1 LSDNLKRRA
10 TLLAGPLAIAAVA
23 AYFYIV
29 GGRYMETDNA
39 YLKAGMLSIAS
50 EISGKVVEV
59 SVADNGRVEAGQ
71 LLFRVDDQPY
81 QIALARAEANLIK
94 VGGDVESLKA
104 DYLNKLADLEQS
116 KTQHDFYLRE
126 FNRLNSLL
134 ARKTVSAAEVDQAEY
149 LYLDSINEMQVTT
162 QALQVVKARLIDI
175 DLPLQQHPSYLLAL
189 AERDKARLDLSHVR
203 IVAPSS
209 GVVAN
214 FSIHKGEYIIAGA
227 PLFSLVDDSYI
238 WVEAN
243 FKETDLTHLQV
254 GQPATIEV
262 DAYPDQQWQGHV
274 SSITPGTGSEFSLL
288 PAQNSTGNWVKV
300 VQRITVNLAIDTA
313 SDSIASD
320 SIASDSIASGSI
332 ASGSSTPSSSISG
345 IALTAG
351 MSALVK
357 VDTGHSR
364 QLPWAN

>member
-1 LSDNLKRRA
+1 MSDKLKR
-10 TLLAGPLAIAAVA
+10 TLTLFAGPLIIAAVA
-23 AYFYIV
+23 IYFYMI

-39 YLKAGMLSIAS
+39 YLKAGMMSIAS

-59 SVADNGRVEAGQ
+59 SVTDNSRVEAGQ

-81 QIALARAEANLIK
+81 QIALVRAEANLVK

-104 DYLNKLADLEQS
+104 DYFNKLADLDQS
-116 KTQHDFYLRE
+116 KTQHDYYLRE

-149 LYLDSINEMQVTT
+149 LYLDAINEMQVTT

-175 DLPLQQHPSYLLAL
+175 DLPLEQHPSYLLAL
-189 AERDKARLDLSHVR
+189 AERDRARLDLSHVH

-214 FSIHKGEYIIAGA
+214 FSIQKGEYIIAGA

-254 GQPATIEV
+254 GQMATINV
-262 DAYPDQQWQGHV
+262 DSYPDHQWLGRV
-274 SSITPGTGSEFSLL
+274 ASITPGTGSEFSLL

-300 VQRITVNLAIDTA
+300 VQRITVNLAIDPLI
-313 SDSIASD
+313 SDAPI
-320 SIASDSIASGSI
+320 G
-332 ASGSSTPSSSISG
+332 
-345 IALTAG
+345 LTTG
-351 MSALVK
+351 MSARVK

-364 QLPWAN
+364 QLPWTN

>member
-1 LSDNLKRRA
+1 MSDKLKRRV
-10 TLLAGPLAIAAVA
+10 TLFAGPLIIAAVA
-23 AYFYIV
+23 VYFYMI

-39 YLKAGMLSIAS
+39 YLKAGMMSIAS

-59 SVADNGRVEAGQ
+59 SVGDNGRVEAGQ

-81 QIALARAEANLIK
+81 QIELARAQANLVR

-104 DYLNKLADLEQS
+104 DYLNKLADLEKS
-116 KTQHDFYLRE
+116 KTQRDFYLRE
-126 FNRLNSLL
+126 FDRLNSLL

-149 LYLDSINEMQVTT
+149 LYRDAINEMQVTT

-203 IVAPSS
+203 TVAPSS

-214 FSIHKGEYIIAGA
+214 FSIQKGEYIIAGA
-227 PLFSLVDDSYI
+227 PLFSLVDDSHI

-254 GQPATIEV
+254 GQSATIKV
-262 DAYPDQQWQGHV
+262 DSYPDQQWQGHV
-274 SSITPGTGSEFSLL
+274 ASITPGTGSEFSLL

-300 VQRITVNLAIDTA
+300 VQRITVNLAIDPLT
-313 SDSIASD
+313 SDSAI
-320 SIASDSIASGSI
+320 G
-332 ASGSSTPSSSISG
+332 
-345 IALTAG
+345 LTAG

-364 QLPWAN
+364 QMPWAN

>member
-1 LSDNLKRRA
+1 MSDNLKRKV
-10 TLLAGPLAIAAVA
+10 TLLAGPLVIAAIA
-23 AYFYIV
+23 AYFYVI

-39 YLKAGMLSIAS
+39 YLKAGMMSIVS

-59 SVADNGRVEAGQ
+59 AVADNGRVEAGQ

-81 QIALARAEANLIK
+81 QIALAKAAANLIR

-104 DYLNKLADLEQS
+104 DYLNKLADLEKS
-116 KTQHDFYLRE
+116 KTQRDFYLRE

-149 LYLDSINEMQVTT
+149 LYLDAINEMQVTT

-175 DLPLQQHPSYLLAL
+175 DLPIQQHPSYLLAL
-189 AERDKARLDLSHVR
+189 AERDKAKLDLSHVR
-203 IVAPSS
+203 TVAPSS

-227 PLFSLVDDSYI
+227 PLFSLVDDSHI

-262 DAYPDQQWQGHV
+262 DSYPDQQWQGRV
-274 SSITPGTGSEFSLL
+274 ASITPGTGSEFSLL

-300 VQRITVNLAIDTA
+300 VQRITVNLTID
-313 SDSIASD
+313 
-320 SIASDSIASGSI
+320 
-332 ASGSSTPSSSISG
+332 PMVSSSATSSPKTSG
-345 IALTAG
+345 VALTTG

>member
-1 LSDNLKRRA
+1 V
-10 TLLAGPLAIAAVA
+10 TLFAGPLIIAAVA
-23 AYFYIV
+23 VYFYMI

-39 YLKAGMLSIAS
+39 YLKAGMMSIAS

-59 SVADNGRVEAGQ
+59 LVGDNGRVEAGQ

-81 QIALARAEANLIK
+81 QIELARAEANLVR

-104 DYLNKLADLEQS
+104 DYLNKLADLEKS
-116 KTQHDFYLRE
+116 KTQRDFYLRE
-126 FNRLNSLL
+126 FDRLNSLL

-149 LYLDSINEMQVTT
+149 LYRDAINEMQVTT

-203 IVAPSS
+203 TVAPSS

-214 FSIHKGEYIIAGA
+214 FSIQKGEYIIAGA
-227 PLFSLVDDSYI
+227 PLFSLVDDSHI

-254 GQPATIEV
+254 GQSATIKV
-262 DAYPDQQWQGHV
+262 DSYPDQQWQGHV
-274 SSITPGTGSEFSLL
+274 ASITPGTGSEFSLL

-300 VQRITVNLAIDTA
+300 VQRITVNLAIDPLT
-313 SDSIASD
+313 SDSAI
-320 SIASDSIASGSI
+320 G
-332 ASGSSTPSSSISG
+332 
-345 IALTAG
+345 LTAG

-364 QLPWAN
+364 QMPWAN

>member
-1 LSDNLKRRA
+1 
-10 TLLAGPLAIAAVA
+10 
-23 AYFYIV
+23 
-29 GGRYMETDNA
+29 M
-39 YLKAGMLSIAS
+39 SIAS

-59 SVADNGRVEAGQ
+59 SIADNGRVEAGQ

-104 DYLNKLADLEQS
+104 DYLNKFADLDKS
-116 KTQHDFYLRE
+116 KTQRDFYLRE

-149 LYLDSINEMQVTT
+149 LYLDAINEMQVTT

-175 DLPLQQHPSYLLAL
+175 DLPLEQHPSYLLAL

-203 IVAPSS
+203 TVAPSS

-214 FSIHKGEYIIAGA
+214 FSIRKGEYIIAGA

-254 GQPATIEV
+254 GQPATIKV
-262 DAYPDQQWQGHV
+262 DSYPDQQWQGHV
-274 SSITPGTGSEFSLL
+274 ASITPGTGSEFSLL

-300 VQRITVNLAIDTA
+300 VQRITVNLAIDPLT
-313 SDSIASD
+313 SDS
-320 SIASDSIASGSI
+320 SIG
-332 ASGSSTPSSSISG
+332 
-345 IALTAG
+345 LTAG

-364 QLPWAN
+364 QMPWAN

>member
-1 LSDNLKRRA
+1 MSDNLKRRA

-262 DAYPDQQWQGHV
+262 DAYPNQQWQGHV

-288 PAQNSTGNWVKV
+288 RKRHRFGAHVLCFQEASQRIAELVVDVKV
-300 VQRITVNLAIDTA
+300 HHLAVCLWVQ
-313 SDSIASD
+313 
-320 SIASDSIASGSI
+320 
-332 ASGSSTPSSSISG
+332 
-345 IALTAG
+345 
-351 MSALVK
+351 
-357 VDTGHSR
+357 
-364 QLPWAN
+364 

>member
-1 LSDNLKRRA
+1 LSDKLKRKA
-10 TLLAGPLAIAAVA
+10 TLFAGPLIITAIAF
-23 AYFYIV
+23 YFYMI

-39 YLKAGMLSIAS
+39 YLKAGMMSIAS

-59 SVADNGRVEAGQ
+59 SIADNGRVEAGQ

-81 QIALARAEANLIK
+81 QIALARAAANLVK

-104 DYLNKLADLEQS
+104 DYLNKFADLDKS
-116 KTQHDFYLRE
+116 KTQRDFYLRE

-149 LYLDSINEMQVTT
+149 LYLDAINEMQMTT

-175 DLPLQQHPSYLLAL
+175 DLPLEQHPSYLLAL

-203 IVAPSS
+203 TVAPSS

-214 FSIHKGEYIIAGA
+214 FSIRKGEYIIAGA

-254 GQPATIEV
+254 GQSATIKV
-262 DAYPDQQWQGHV
+262 DSYPDQQWQGHV
-274 SSITPGTGSEFSLL
+274 ASITPGTGSEFSLL

-300 VQRITVNLAIDTA
+300 VQRITVNLAIDPLT
-313 SDSIASD
+313 SDSPI
-320 SIASDSIASGSI
+320 G
-332 ASGSSTPSSSISG
+332 
-345 IALTAG
+345 LTAG

-364 QLPWAN
+364 QMPWAN

>member
-1 LSDNLKRRA
+1 LSDKLKR
-10 TLLAGPLAIAAVA
+10 TLTLFAGPLIIAAVA
-23 AYFYIV
+23 IYFYMI

-39 YLKAGMLSIAS
+39 YLKAGMMSIAS

-59 SVADNGRVEAGQ
+59 SVTDNSRVEAGQ

-81 QIALARAEANLIK
+81 QIALVRAEANLVK

-104 DYLNKLADLEQS
+104 EYLNKLADLDKS
-116 KTQHDFYLRE
+116 KTQRDFYLRE
-126 FNRLNSLL
+126 FDRLNSLL

-149 LYLDSINEMQVTT
+149 LYRDAINEMQVTT

-203 IVAPSS
+203 TVAPSS

-214 FSIHKGEYIIAGA
+214 FSIQKGEYIIAGA

-243 FKETDLTHLQV
+243 FKETDLTNLQV
-254 GQPATIEV
+254 GQSATINV
-262 DAYPDQQWQGHV
+262 DSYPDHQWLGRV
-274 SSITPGTGSEFSLL
+274 ASITPGTGSEFSLL

-300 VQRITVNLAIDTA
+300 VQRITVNLAIDPLISDA
-313 SDSIASD
+313 SI
-320 SIASDSIASGSI
+320 G
-332 ASGSSTPSSSISG
+332 
-345 IALTAG
+345 LTTG
-351 MSALVK
+351 MSARVK

-364 QLPWAN
+364 QLPWTN

>member
-1 LSDNLKRRA
+1 LSDKLKRKV
-10 TLLAGPLAIAAVA
+10 TLFAGPLIITAVA
-23 AYFYIV
+23 VYFYMI

-39 YLKAGMLSIAS
+39 YLKAGMMSIAS

-59 SVADNGRVEAGQ
+59 SIADNGRVEAGQ

-104 DYLNKLADLEQS
+104 DYLNKFADLDKS
-116 KTQHDFYLRE
+116 KTQRDFYLRE

-149 LYLDSINEMQVTT
+149 LYLDAINEMQVTT

-175 DLPLQQHPSYLLAL
+175 DLPLEQHPSYLLAL

-203 IVAPSS
+203 TVAPSS

-214 FSIHKGEYIIAGA
+214 FSIRKGEYIIAGA

-254 GQPATIEV
+254 GQPATIKV
-262 DAYPDQQWQGHV
+262 DSYPDQQWQGHV
-274 SSITPGTGSEFSLL
+274 ASITPGTGSEFSLL

-300 VQRITVNLAIDTA
+300 VQRITVNMAIDPLT
-313 SDSIASD
+313 SDS
-320 SIASDSIASGSI
+320 SIG
-332 ASGSSTPSSSISG
+332 
-345 IALTAG
+345 LTGG

-364 QLPWAN
+364 QMPWAN

>member
-1 LSDNLKRRA
+1 MSDKLKRKA
-10 TLLAGPLAIAAVA
+10 TLFAGPLIITAIAF
-23 AYFYIV
+23 YFYMI

-39 YLKAGMLSIAS
+39 YLKAGMMSIAS

-59 SVADNGRVEAGQ
+59 SIADNGRVEAGQ

-81 QIALARAEANLIK
+81 QIALARAAANLVK

-104 DYLNKLADLEQS
+104 DYLNKFADLDKS
-116 KTQHDFYLRE
+116 KTQRDFYLRE

-149 LYLDSINEMQVTT
+149 LYLDAINEMQMTT

-175 DLPLQQHPSYLLAL
+175 DLPLERHPSYLLAL

-203 IVAPSS
+203 TVAPSS

-214 FSIHKGEYIIAGA
+214 FSIRKGEYIIAGA

-254 GQPATIEV
+254 GQSATIKV
-262 DAYPDQQWQGHV
+262 DSYPDQQWQGHV
-274 SSITPGTGSEFSLL
+274 ASITPGTGSEFSLL

-300 VQRITVNLAIDTA
+300 VQRITVNLAIDPLT
-313 SDSIASD
+313 SDSPI
-320 SIASDSIASGSI
+320 G
-332 ASGSSTPSSSISG
+332 
-345 IALTAG
+345 LTAG

-364 QLPWAN
+364 QMPWAN

>member
-1 LSDNLKRRA
+1 MSDKPKR
-10 TLLAGPLAIAAVA
+10 TLTLFAGPLIIAAVA
-23 AYFYIV
+23 IYFYMI

-39 YLKAGMLSIAS
+39 YLKAGMMSIAS

-59 SVADNGRVEAGQ
+59 SVTDNSRVEAGQ

-81 QIALARAEANLIK
+81 QIALVRAEANLVK

-104 DYLNKLADLEQS
+104 EYLNKLADLDKS
-116 KTQHDFYLRE
+116 KTQRDFYLRE
-126 FNRLNSLL
+126 FDRLNSLL

-149 LYLDSINEMQVTT
+149 LYRDAINEMQVTT

-203 IVAPSS
+203 TVAPSS

-214 FSIHKGEYIIAGA
+214 FSIQKGEYIIAGA

-243 FKETDLTHLQV
+243 FKETDLTNLQV
-254 GQPATIEV
+254 GQSATINV
-262 DAYPDQQWQGHV
+262 DSYPDHQWLGRV
-274 SSITPGTGSEFSLL
+274 ASITPGTGSEFSLL

-300 VQRITVNLAIDTA
+300 VQRITVNLAIDPLISDA
-313 SDSIASD
+313 SI
-320 SIASDSIASGSI
+320 G
-332 ASGSSTPSSSISG
+332 
-345 IALTAG
+345 LTTG
-351 MSALVK
+351 MSARVK

-364 QLPWAN
+364 QLPWTN

>member
-1 LSDNLKRRA
+1 MSDKLKRRV
-10 TLLAGPLAIAAVA
+10 TLFAGPLIIAAVA
-23 AYFYIV
+23 VYFYMI

-39 YLKAGMLSIAS
+39 YLKAGMMSIAS

-59 SVADNGRVEAGQ
+59 SVGDNGRVEAGQ

-81 QIALARAEANLIK
+81 QIELARAEANLVR

-104 DYLNKLADLEQS
+104 DYLNKLADLEKS
-116 KTQHDFYLRE
+116 KTQRDFYLRE
-126 FNRLNSLL
+126 FDRLNSLL

-149 LYLDSINEMQVTT
+149 LYRDAINEMQVTT

-189 AERDKARLDLSHVR
+189 AERDKARLDLSHMR
-203 IVAPSS
+203 TVAPSS

-214 FSIHKGEYIIAGA
+214 FSIQKGEYIIAGA

-254 GQPATIEV
+254 GQSATIEV
-262 DAYPDQQWQGHV
+262 DSYPDQQWQGHV
-274 SSITPGTGSEFSLL
+274 ASITPGTGSEFSLL

-300 VQRITVNLAIDTA
+300 VQRITVNLAIDPLT
-313 SDSIASD
+313 SDSAI
-320 SIASDSIASGSI
+320 G
-332 ASGSSTPSSSISG
+332 
-345 IALTAG
+345 LTAG

-364 QLPWAN
+364 QMPWAN

>member
-320 SIASDSIASGSI
+320 SIASGSI

>member
-320 SIASDSIASGSI
+320 SIAS
-332 ASGSSTPSSSISG
+332 GSSTPSSSISG

>member
-1 LSDNLKRRA
+1 MSDNLKRRA

-320 SIASDSIASGSI
+320 SKASGSI

>member
-1 LSDNLKRRA
+1 MSDKLKR
-10 TLLAGPLAIAAVA
+10 TLTLFAGPLIIAAVA
-23 AYFYIV
+23 IYFYMI

-39 YLKAGMLSIAS
+39 YLKAGMMSIAS

-59 SVADNGRVEAGQ
+59 SVTDNSRVEAGQ

-81 QIALARAEANLIK
+81 QIALARAEANLVK

-104 DYLNKLADLEQS
+104 DYFNKLADLDQS
-116 KTQHDFYLRE
+116 KTQHDYYLRE

-149 LYLDSINEMQVTT
+149 LYLDAIKEMQVTT

-175 DLPLQQHPSYLLAL
+175 DLPLEQHPSYLLAL
-189 AERDKARLDLSHVR
+189 AERDRARLDLSHVH

-214 FSIHKGEYIIAGA
+214 FSIQKGAYIIAGA
-227 PLFSLVDDSYI
+227 PLFRLVDDSYI

-254 GQPATIEV
+254 GQTATINV
-262 DAYPDQQWQGHV
+262 DSYPDHQWLGRV
-274 SSITPGTGSEFSLL
+274 ASITPGTGSEFSLL

-300 VQRITVNLAIDTA
+300 VQRITVNLAIDPLI
-313 SDSIASD
+313 SDAPI
-320 SIASDSIASGSI
+320 G
-332 ASGSSTPSSSISG
+332 
-345 IALTAG
+345 LTTG
-351 MSALVK
+351 MSARVK

-364 QLPWAN
+364 QLPWTN

>member
-1 LSDNLKRRA
+1 MSDKLKRKV
-10 TLLAGPLAIAAVA
+10 TLFAGPLIITAVA
-23 AYFYIV
+23 VYFYMI

-39 YLKAGMLSIAS
+39 YLKAGMMSIAS

-59 SVADNGRVEAGQ
+59 SIADNGRVEAGQ

-104 DYLNKLADLEQS
+104 DYLNKFADLDKS
-116 KTQHDFYLRE
+116 KTQRDFYLRE
-126 FNRLNSLL
+126 FNRLNTLL

-149 LYLDSINEMQVTT
+149 LYLDAINEMQVTT

-175 DLPLQQHPSYLLAL
+175 DLPLEQHPSYLLAL

-203 IVAPSS
+203 TVAPSS

-214 FSIHKGEYIIAGA
+214 FSIRKGEYIIAGA

-254 GQPATIEV
+254 GQPATIKV
-262 DAYPDQQWQGHV
+262 DSYPDQQWQGHV
-274 SSITPGTGSEFSLL
+274 ASITPGTGSEFSLL

-300 VQRITVNLAIDTA
+300 VQRISVNLAIDPLT
-313 SDSIASD
+313 SDS
-320 SIASDSIASGSI
+320 SIG
-332 ASGSSTPSSSISG
+332 
-345 IALTAG
+345 LTAG

-364 QLPWAN
+364 QMPWAN

>member
-262 DAYPDQQWQGHV
+262 DAYPNQQWQGHV

-320 SIASDSIASGSI
+320 SIASGSI

>member
-1 LSDNLKRRA
+1 MSDKLKRKV
-10 TLLAGPLAIAAVA
+10 TLFAGPLIITAVA
-23 AYFYIV
+23 VYFYMI

-39 YLKAGMLSIAS
+39 YLKAGMMSIAS

-59 SVADNGRVEAGQ
+59 SIADNGRVEAGQ

-104 DYLNKLADLEQS
+104 DYLNKFADLDKS
-116 KTQHDFYLRE
+116 KTQRDFYLRE

-149 LYLDSINEMQVTT
+149 LYLDAINEMQVTT

-175 DLPLQQHPSYLLAL
+175 DLPLEQHPSYLLAL

-203 IVAPSS
+203 TVAPSS

-214 FSIHKGEYIIAGA
+214 FSIRKGEYIIAGA

-254 GQPATIEV
+254 GQPATIKV
-262 DAYPDQQWQGHV
+262 DSYPDQQWQGHV
-274 SSITPGTGSEFSLL
+274 ASITPGTGSEFSLL

-300 VQRITVNLAIDTA
+300 VQRITVNLAIDPLT
-313 SDSIASD
+313 SDS
-320 SIASDSIASGSI
+320 SIG
-332 ASGSSTPSSSISG
+332 
-345 IALTAG
+345 LTAG

-364 QLPWAN
+364 QMPWAN

>member
-1 LSDNLKRRA
+1 
-10 TLLAGPLAIAAVA
+10 
-23 AYFYIV
+23 
-29 GGRYMETDNA
+29 M
-39 YLKAGMLSIAS
+39 MSIAS

-59 SVADNGRVEAGQ
+59 SVTDNSRVEAGQ

-81 QIALARAEANLIK
+81 QIALVRAEANLVK

-104 DYLNKLADLEQS
+104 DYFNKLADLDQS
-116 KTQHDFYLRE
+116 KTQHDYYLRE

-149 LYLDSINEMQVTT
+149 LYLDAINEMQVTT

-175 DLPLQQHPSYLLAL
+175 DLPLEQHPSYLLAL

-203 IVAPSS
+203 TVAPSS

-214 FSIHKGEYIIAGA
+214 FSIQKGEYIIAGA

-243 FKETDLTHLQV
+243 FKETDLTNLQV
-254 GQPATIEV
+254 GQSATINV
-262 DAYPDQQWQGHV
+262 DSYPDHQWLGRV
-274 SSITPGTGSEFSLL
+274 ASITPGTGSEFSLL

-300 VQRITVNLAIDTA
+300 VQRITVNLAIDPLISDA
-313 SDSIASD
+313 SI
-320 SIASDSIASGSI
+320 G
-332 ASGSSTPSSSISG
+332 
-345 IALTAG
+345 LTTG
-351 MSALVK
+351 MSARVK

-364 QLPWAN
+364 QLPWTN

>member
-1 LSDNLKRRA
+1 
-10 TLLAGPLAIAAVA
+10 
-23 AYFYIV
+23 
-29 GGRYMETDNA
+29 M
-39 YLKAGMLSIAS
+39 SIAS

-59 SVADNGRVEAGQ
+59 SVTDNSRVEAGQ

-81 QIALARAEANLIK
+81 QIALVRAEANLVK

-104 DYLNKLADLEQS
+104 EYLNKLADLDKS
-116 KTQHDFYLRE
+116 KTQRDFYLRE
-126 FNRLNSLL
+126 FDRLNSLL

-149 LYLDSINEMQVTT
+149 LYRDAINEMQVTT

-203 IVAPSS
+203 TVAPSS

-214 FSIHKGEYIIAGA
+214 FSIQKGEYIIAGA

-243 FKETDLTHLQV
+243 FKETDLTNLQV
-254 GQPATIEV
+254 GQSATINV
-262 DAYPDQQWQGHV
+262 DSYPDHQWLGRV
-274 SSITPGTGSEFSLL
+274 ASITPGTGSEFSLL

-300 VQRITVNLAIDTA
+300 VQRITVNLAIDPLISDA
-313 SDSIASD
+313 SI
-320 SIASDSIASGSI
+320 G
-332 ASGSSTPSSSISG
+332 
-345 IALTAG
+345 LTTG
-351 MSALVK
+351 MSARVK

-364 QLPWAN
+364 QLPWTN

>member
-1 LSDNLKRRA
+1 MSDNLKRRA

-39 YLKAGMLSIAS
+39 YLKTGMLSIAS

-313 SDSIASD
+313 SDSIAS
-320 SIASDSIASGSI
+320 GSI

>member
-313 SDSIASD
+313 SDSIAS
-320 SIASDSIASGSI
+320 GSI

>member
-1 LSDNLKRRA
+1 MSDKLKR
-10 TLLAGPLAIAAVA
+10 TLTLFAGPLIIAAVA
-23 AYFYIV
+23 IYFYMI

-39 YLKAGMLSIAS
+39 YLKAGMMSIAS

-59 SVADNGRVEAGQ
+59 SVTDNSRVEAGQ

-81 QIALARAEANLIK
+81 QIALVRAEANLVK

-104 DYLNKLADLEQS
+104 DYFNKLADLDQS
-116 KTQHDFYLRE
+116 KTQHDYYLRE

-149 LYLDSINEMQVTT
+149 LYLDAINEMQVTT

-175 DLPLQQHPSYLLAL
+175 DLPLEQHPSYLLAL
-189 AERDKARLDLSHVR
+189 AERDRARLDLSHVH

-214 FSIHKGEYIIAGA
+214 FSIQKGEYIIAGA

-254 GQPATIEV
+254 GQTATINV
-262 DAYPDQQWQGHV
+262 DSYPDHQWLGRV
-274 SSITPGTGSEFSLL
+274 ASITPGTGSEFSLL

-300 VQRITVNLAIDTA
+300 VQRITVNLAIDPLI
-313 SDSIASD
+313 SDAPI
-320 SIASDSIASGSI
+320 G
-332 ASGSSTPSSSISG
+332 
-345 IALTAG
+345 LTTG
-351 MSALVK
+351 MSARVK

-364 QLPWAN
+364 QLPWTN

>member
-1 LSDNLKRRA
+1 MSDNLKRRA

-320 SIASDSIASGSI
+320 STASGSI

>member
-1 LSDNLKRRA
+1 MSDKLKRKV
-10 TLLAGPLAIAAVA
+10 TLFAGPLIITAVA
-23 AYFYIV
+23 VYFYMI

-39 YLKAGMLSIAS
+39 YLKAGMMSIAS

-59 SVADNGRVEAGQ
+59 SIADNGRVEAGQ

-104 DYLNKLADLEQS
+104 DYLNKFADLDKS
-116 KTQHDFYLRE
+116 KTQRDFYLRE

-149 LYLDSINEMQVTT
+149 LYLDAINEMQVTT

-175 DLPLQQHPSYLLAL
+175 DLPLEQHPSYLLAL

-203 IVAPSS
+203 TVAPSS

-214 FSIHKGEYIIAGA
+214 FSIRKGEYIIAGA

-254 GQPATIEV
+254 GQPATIKV
-262 DAYPDQQWQGHV
+262 DSYPDQQWQGHV
-274 SSITPGTGSEFSLL
+274 ASIAPGTGSEFSLL

-300 VQRITVNLAIDTA
+300 VQRITVNLAIDPLT
-313 SDSIASD
+313 SDS
-320 SIASDSIASGSI
+320 SIG
-332 ASGSSTPSSSISG
+332 
-345 IALTAG
+345 LTAG

-364 QLPWAN
+364 QMPWAN

>member
-1 LSDNLKRRA
+1 LSDKLKRKV
-10 TLLAGPLAIAAVA
+10 TLFAGPLIITAVA
-23 AYFYIV
+23 VYFYMI

-39 YLKAGMLSIAS
+39 YLKAGMMSIAS

-59 SVADNGRVEAGQ
+59 SIADNGRVEAGQ

-104 DYLNKLADLEQS
+104 DYLNKFADLDKS
-116 KTQHDFYLRE
+116 KTQRDFYLRE

-149 LYLDSINEMQVTT
+149 LYLDAINEMQVTT

-175 DLPLQQHPSYLLAL
+175 DLPLEQHPSYLLAL

-203 IVAPSS
+203 TVAPSS

-214 FSIHKGEYIIAGA
+214 FSIRKGEYIIAGA

-254 GQPATIEV
+254 GQPATIKV
-262 DAYPDQQWQGHV
+262 DSYPDQQWQGHV
-274 SSITPGTGSEFSLL
+274 ASITPGTGSEFSLL
-288 PAQNSTGNWVKV
+288 PAQNSTANWVKV
-300 VQRITVNLAIDTA
+300 VQRITVNLAIDPLT
-313 SDSIASD
+313 SDS
-320 SIASDSIASGSI
+320 SIG
-332 ASGSSTPSSSISG
+332 
-345 IALTAG
+345 LTAG

-364 QLPWAN
+364 QMPWAN

>member
-1 LSDNLKRRA
+1 LSDKLKRKV
-10 TLLAGPLAIAAVA
+10 TLFAGPLIITAVA
-23 AYFYIV
+23 VYFYMI

-39 YLKAGMLSIAS
+39 YLKAGMMSIAS

-59 SVADNGRVEAGQ
+59 SIADNGRVEAGQ

-104 DYLNKLADLEQS
+104 DYLNKFADLDKS
-116 KTQHDFYLRE
+116 KTQRDFYLRE

-149 LYLDSINEMQVTT
+149 LYLDAINEMQVTT

-175 DLPLQQHPSYLLAL
+175 DLPLEQHPSYLLAL

-203 IVAPSS
+203 TVAPSS

-214 FSIHKGEYIIAGA
+214 FSIRKGEYIIAGA

-254 GQPATIEV
+254 GQPATIKV
-262 DAYPDQQWQGHV
+262 DSYPDQQWQGHV
-274 SSITPGTGSEFSLL
+274 ASIAPGTGSEFSLL

-300 VQRITVNLAIDTA
+300 VQRITVNLAIDPLT
-313 SDSIASD
+313 SDS
-320 SIASDSIASGSI
+320 SIG
-332 ASGSSTPSSSISG
+332 
-345 IALTAG
+345 LTAG

-364 QLPWAN
+364 QMPWAN

>member
-1 LSDNLKRRA
+1 MSDNLKRRA

-320 SIASDSIASGSI
+320 SIASGSI
-332 ASGSSTPSSSISG
+332 ASGSSTRSSSISG

>member
-1 LSDNLKRRA
+1 MSDNLKRRA

-320 SIASDSIASGSI
+320 SIASGSI

>member
-1 LSDNLKRRA
+1 MSDKLKRKV
-10 TLLAGPLAIAAVA
+10 TLFAGPLIISAIAV
-23 AYFYIV
+23 YFYMV

-39 YLKAGMLSIAS
+39 YLKAGMMSIAS

-59 SVADNGRVEAGQ
+59 SIADNGRVEAGQ

-81 QIALARAEANLIK
+81 QIALARAEANLVK

-104 DYLNKLADLEQS
+104 DYLNKLADLDKS
-116 KTQHDFYLRE
+116 KTQQNFYLRE

-149 LYLDSINEMQVTT
+149 FYRDAINEMQVTT

-175 DLPLQQHPSYLLAL
+175 DLPLEQHPSYLLAL

-203 IVAPSS
+203 TVAPSS

-214 FSIHKGEYIIAGA
+214 FSIRKGEYIIAGA

-243 FKETDLTHLQV
+243 FKETDLTNLQV
-254 GQPATIEV
+254 GQPATIKV
-262 DAYPDQQWQGHV
+262 DSYPDQQWQGHV
-274 SSITPGTGSEFSLL
+274 ASITPGTGSVFSLL

-300 VQRITVNLAIDTA
+300 VQRISVNLAIDPLT
-313 SDSIASD
+313 SDSS
-320 SIASDSIASGSI
+320 SG
-332 ASGSSTPSSSISG
+332 
-345 IALTAG
+345 LTAG

-364 QLPWAN
+364 QMPWAN

>member
-1 LSDNLKRRA
+1 MSDKLKR
-10 TLLAGPLAIAAVA
+10 TLTLFAGPLIIAAVA
-23 AYFYIV
+23 IYFYMI

-39 YLKAGMLSIAS
+39 YLKAGMMSIAS

-59 SVADNGRVEAGQ
+59 SVTDNSRVEAGQ

-81 QIALARAEANLIK
+81 QIALARAEANLVK

-104 DYLNKLADLEQS
+104 DYFNKLADLDQS
-116 KTQHDFYLRE
+116 KTQHDYYLRE

-149 LYLDSINEMQVTT
+149 LYLDAIKEMQVTT

-175 DLPLQQHPSYLLAL
+175 DLPLEQHPSYLLAL
-189 AERDKARLDLSHVR
+189 AERDRARLDLSHVH

-214 FSIHKGEYIIAGA
+214 FSIQKGAYIIAGA

-254 GQPATIEV
+254 GQTATINV
-262 DAYPDQQWQGHV
+262 DSYPDHQWLGRV
-274 SSITPGTGSEFSLL
+274 ASITPGTGSEFSLL
-288 PAQNSTGNWVKV
+288 PAQNSIKQTH
-300 VQRITVNLAIDTA
+300 QIYALPFDCLRRLAGTA
-313 SDSIASD
+313 FHY
-320 SIASDSIASGSI
+320 GLQM
-332 ASGSSTPSSSISG
+332 
-345 IALTAG
+345 LT
-351 MSALVK
+351 
-357 VDTGHSR
+357 
-364 QLPWAN
+364 Q

>member
-1 LSDNLKRRA
+1 LSDKLKR
-10 TLLAGPLAIAAVA
+10 TLTLFAGPLIIAAVA
-23 AYFYIV
+23 IYFYMI

-39 YLKAGMLSIAS
+39 YLKAGMMSIAS

-59 SVADNGRVEAGQ
+59 SVTDNSRVEAGQ

-81 QIALARAEANLIK
+81 QIALVRAEANLVK

-104 DYLNKLADLEQS
+104 EYLNKLADLDKS
-116 KTQHDFYLRE
+116 KTQRDFYLRE
-126 FNRLNSLL
+126 FDRLNSLL

-149 LYLDSINEMQVTT
+149 LYRDAINEMQVTT

-203 IVAPSS
+203 TVAPSS

-214 FSIHKGEYIIAGA
+214 FSIQKGEYIIAGA

-243 FKETDLTHLQV
+243 FKETDLTNLQV
-254 GQPATIEV
+254 GQSATINV
-262 DAYPDQQWQGHV
+262 DSYPDHQWLGRV
-274 SSITPGTGSEFSLL
+274 ASITPGTGSEFSLL

-300 VQRITVNLAIDTA
+300 VQRITVNLAIDPLI
-313 SDSIASD
+313 SDAPI
-320 SIASDSIASGSI
+320 G
-332 ASGSSTPSSSISG
+332 
-345 IALTAG
+345 LTTG
-351 MSALVK
+351 MSARVK

-364 QLPWAN
+364 QLPWTN

>member
-1 LSDNLKRRA
+1 LSDKLKRKV
-10 TLLAGPLAIAAVA
+10 TLFAGPLIITAVA
-23 AYFYIV
+23 VYFYMI

-39 YLKAGMLSIAS
+39 YLKAGMMSIAS

-59 SVADNGRVEAGQ
+59 SIADNGRVEAGQ

-104 DYLNKLADLEQS
+104 DYLNKFADLDKS
-116 KTQHDFYLRE
+116 KTQRDFYLRE

-149 LYLDSINEMQVTT
+149 LYLDAINEMQVTT

-175 DLPLQQHPSYLLAL
+175 DLPLEQHPSYLLAL

-203 IVAPSS
+203 TVAPSS

-214 FSIHKGEYIIAGA
+214 FSIRKGEYIIAGA

-254 GQPATIEV
+254 GQPATIKV
-262 DAYPDQQWQGHV
+262 DSYPDQQWQGHV
-274 SSITPGTGSEFSLL
+274 ASITPGTGSEFSLL

-300 VQRITVNLAIDTA
+300 VQRITVNMAIDPLT
-313 SDSIASD
+313 SDS
-320 SIASDSIASGSI
+320 SIG
-332 ASGSSTPSSSISG
+332 
-345 IALTAG
+345 LTAG

-364 QLPWAN
+364 QMPWAN